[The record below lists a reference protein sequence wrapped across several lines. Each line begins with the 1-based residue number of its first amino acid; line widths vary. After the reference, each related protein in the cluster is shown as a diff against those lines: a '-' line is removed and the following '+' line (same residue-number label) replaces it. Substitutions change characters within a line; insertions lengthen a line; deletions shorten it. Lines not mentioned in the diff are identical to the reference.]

1 MPNVNGTTTSRLE
14 AQGHVKTIIR
24 VVEPAP
30 LAPTTTAHEEVSVK
44 VEAVV
49 PVPPSPC
56 CNARCAF
63 VWALRGLL
71 VSLTIT
77 GMVVV
82 GYYLVTNPGDD

>member
-14 AQGHVKTIIR
+14 AQGHVKTIVR

-30 LAPTTTAHEEVSVK
+30 PKPTTHEEVSVE
-44 VEAVV
+44 VEAEV

-71 VSLTIT
+71 TSLTIT
-77 GMVVV
+77 GMVIV
-82 GYYLVTNPGDD
+82 GYYLVTTM